1 MNGGEPSVWSVV
13 SVSAPDLART
23 ERGPAAVQH
32 AEWVRLF
39 LGRALAPARLVGQEH
54 APSAVEYLISG
65 IEVSG
70 SLHRDDAACIEAAS
84 AVATDFEGLRDVI
97 AYHRDRIERCA
108 QDPNNVPLELFLTT
122 YPMLMCVTV
131 SDDPAD
137 WRVTDQGLCIV
148 RWGLRGPRHRPLLQ
162 WSAQELQALQRRV
175 IAAAGL
181 PDVAPGEA
189 SYSRVAKSAW
199 KVIKDDDEQQRM
211 QKVGDRA
218 KATGGESKAASGK
231 PAEANP
237 SPVVARAAWMAWLET
252 GFIVLPLTVVVLMLL
267 FNNKWHSEA
276 IKKVKDDAAPA
287 RVAAVAIAVE
297 EAKAAA
303 ASALDAA
310 VANAVTRAKRD
321 AAAAQATAV
330 EEAANRANEDAA
342 AAQATAVEEAV
353 KKAKAEAASAL
364 DAAVAKAVNKAK
376 ADAASALATAVEEAV
391 KKAKANVANDAGM
404 DQETRKPDSVSSQGP
419 AKAEQSAKKPGDLDR
434 PLDGVQSS
442 GDENNLQSALKQ
454 LANLYKKPTNNL
466 PDNGSSEVTDVAT
479 HLGGEAGLA
488 LQRRLQGTYV
498 NEVQARSSG
507 SKRAQDLHQTTAT
520 IPSGM
525 LDVLKLQNQVFTD
538 QNALIR
544 IGPNPNGF
552 EGVTCPDQKWY
563 WVKLSDCFAVFVAAS
578 KDNPLDARQVGKVV
592 NLQALPF
599 KVSGFTVYRGVVG
612 SQPKELWR
620 WSSTGHQGF
629 DVPQKVPPPFE
640 IHDKGQTIEDLA
652 EVLQAFAD
660 RVMIKDLNEVGKSE
674 SKNVPIP
681 ADVAWV
687 CAKDVLKQFLL
698 LTSLSD
704 PVENGVDKDVKDWC
718 LRLLKALEP
727 GIDGE
732 QPIPRFR
739 MRDFKKLVDHPPF
752 FLPGSQHST
761 LTLFGALSVSGDNA
775 KIIKPTGGVSVRAG
789 HLAVLDGSVLRHIG
803 YLPKDG
809 EPVFD
814 APAELESL
822 LGCAVFVVEPKQK

>member
-1 MNGGEPSVWSVV
+1 
-13 SVSAPDLART
+13 
-23 ERGPAAVQH
+23 
-32 AEWVRLF
+32 
-39 LGRALAPARLVGQEH
+39 
-54 APSAVEYLISG
+54 
-65 IEVSG
+65 
-70 SLHRDDAACIEAAS
+70 
-84 AVATDFEGLRDVI
+84 
-97 AYHRDRIERCA
+97 
-108 QDPNNVPLELFLTT
+108 VPLELFLTT

-175 IAAAGL
+175 IAASGM

-189 SYSRVAKSAW
+189 SYSRVARSAW

-218 KATGGESKAASGK
+218 KETGVNTQVASGT
-231 PAEANP
+231 PDPN
-237 SPVVARAAWMAWLET
+237 SPMPVPRRASWLAWAET
-252 GFIVLPLTVVVLMLL
+252 GLVVLALAAAGAGWWMDHWSLSETRDNLNKELL
-267 FNNKWHSEA
+267 A
-276 IKKVKDDAAPA
+276 RKDDL
-287 RVAAVAIAVE
+287 R
-297 EAKAAA
+297 EAKAGRETAETAKESLQSQLTACRADGEAA
-303 ASALDAA
+303 GPSLAEARLNAQLAVRRASALEGRLTDLESLKNQLEKEKDGAL
-310 VANAVTRAKRD
+310 VESERLEIELANLKKQLT
-321 AAAAQATAV
+321 AAQTRGERAVDQTAPV
-330 EEAANRANEDAA
+330 SGDPTAPVTPSANG
-342 AAQATAVEEAV
+342 
-353 KKAKAEAASAL
+353 SA
-364 DAAVAKAVNKAK
+364 
-376 ADAASALATAVEEAV
+376 
-391 KKAKANVANDAGM
+391 
-404 DQETRKPDSVSSQGP
+404 P
-419 AKAEQSAKKPGDLDR
+419 KPGTPPVPAQVDPLPAPSKDSHVDLTVKGSGG
-434 PLDGVQSS
+434 PEAGEVQSS

-454 LANLYKKPTNNL
+454 LANLYKKPPSNL
-466 PDNGSSEVTDVAT
+466 PDNRSSEVADVAK

-525 LDVLKLQNQVFTD
+525 LDVLKRQNQVFTD

-544 IGPNPNGF
+544 IGPNPNDF

-578 KDNPLDARQVGKVV
+578 KDNPLDAKSVGKVV
-592 NLQALPF
+592 NLQVLPF
-599 KVSGFTVYRGVVG
+599 KVSGFVVYRGVVG

-620 WSSTGHQGF
+620 WSSTGPQGF

-640 IHDKGQTIEDLA
+640 IYGKGQTIEDLA
-652 EVLQAFAD
+652 KVLQAFAD

-674 SKNVPIP
+674 SKSVPIP

-687 CAKDVLKQFLL
+687 CAKDVLTEFLL

-727 GIDGE
+727 GTDGE

-752 FLPGSQHST
+752 FLPGSQLST
-761 LTLFGALSVSGDNA
+761 LTLFGVLSVSGDNA

-803 YLPKDG
+803 YLLKDG

-822 LGCAVFVVEPKQK
+822 LGCAVFVVESKQKPSPSK